1 MEERLRHAAQGAEMV
16 REAGEATQEEK
27 RSRLTEM
34 GLQSGFHVQM
44 LSKPGA
50 PDSGDEDEAR
60 ALTTQEIENHV
71 TSQSVDG
78 EVPGD
83 LTPLYSETQRTEPAD
98 LPEPRTVE
106 AVCEA
111 GRGSS

>member
-34 GLQSGFHVQM
+34 GLQSGFHVLM

-60 ALTTQEIENHV
+60 ALT
-71 TSQSVDG
+71 D
-78 EVPGD
+78 PRD
-83 LTPLYSETQRTEPAD
+83 REPHD
-98 LPEPRTVE
+98 FTVSRWRST
-106 AVCEA
+106 
-111 GRGSS
+111 G